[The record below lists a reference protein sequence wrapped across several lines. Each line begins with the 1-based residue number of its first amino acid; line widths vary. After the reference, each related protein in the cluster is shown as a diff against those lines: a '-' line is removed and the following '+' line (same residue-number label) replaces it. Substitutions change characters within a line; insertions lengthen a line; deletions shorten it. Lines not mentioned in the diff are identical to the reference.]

1 MAKRTGPSAVVVD
14 MVWQRDNGSCAR
26 CGTGLNFALRGTQW
40 SLHHRRPRGMGGT
53 KEAWVN
59 QPANLVPLCGTGV
72 TGCHS
77 WVESHRQDAR
87 DLGWLVPRNA
97 VYKAEDVALTY
108 WDGVLYL
115 LDDYGGRRAEHE
127 TGNE

>member
-14 MVWQRDNGSCAR
+14 MVWVRDNGSCAR
-26 CGTGLNFALRGTQW
+26 CGTGLNFALRGSQW

-97 VYKAEDVALTY
+97 VYKAEDVAVTY

-115 LDDYGGRRAEHE
+115 LDDFGGRESPPNRHH
-127 TGNE
+127 T